1 MPKEHGKLHIPLA
14 LTYSTSECRTQVSVA
29 PHQHNALPIINA
41 LMSQPIDILST
52 DPEGR
57 ISFAIQ
63 AIKSGQFSSIR
74 AAAKASNVC
83 LKRLERR
90 LKGIPIRRDCIPKT
104 RKLTSLEESVVVKHI
119 LDLDSRGF
127 PPRLRAVKDIANQLL
142 ADRDGGTV
150 GINWASNFIKR
161 RIELKTRFNRK
172 YDYKRA

>member
-1 MPKEHGKLHIPLA
+1 MFP

-29 PHQHNALPIINA
+29 PQQHNALPIINA

-127 PPRLRAVKDIANQLL
+127 PPRLRAVEDMANQLL